1 MPTYVYRRED
11 GSTFE
16 TQQRITEPA
25 LETCPT
31 TGQKVKRVISS
42 AGVIFKGSGF
52 YQTDYVRK
60 GGDGEGAEAKGENG
74 KGEGAKKEGK
84 KAEAKSDGEEKETSG
99 AKGAGEAKA
108 APKASKAD

>member
-16 TQQRITEPA
+16 VQQRMIEPA

-31 TGQKVKRVISS
+31 TGQPVKRVISS

-60 GGDGEGAEAKGENG
+60 SGDEEKSGEKSEAKGENG
-74 KGEGAKKEGK
+74 KGDAKKESAKAGTSETK
-84 KAEAKSDGEEKETSG
+84 KAPEKSTTKGE
-99 AKGAGEAKA
+99 
-108 APKASKAD
+108 

>member
-1 MPTYVYRRED
+1 MIPINQLISSMPTYVYRRED

-31 TGQKVKRVISS
+31 TGQKVRRVISS

-60 GGDGEGAEAKGENG
+60 GDGDKSTSKGENG
-74 KGEGAKKEGK
+74 KSDDGK
-84 KAEAKSDGEEKETSG
+84 KTEVKSTSEKSTTETSSTS
-99 AKGAGEAKA
+99 E
-108 APKASKAD
+108 SKSE

>member
-25 LETCPT
+25 LDVCPT

-52 YQTDYVRK
+52 YQTDYVRNQK
-60 GGDGEGAEAKGENG
+60 NGSKKTSEEGS
-74 KGEGAKKEGK
+74 AKKETQSDA
-84 KAEAKSDGEEKETSG
+84 KAEAKSTS
-99 AKGAGEAKA
+99 KKDSPSSEAK
-108 APKASKAD
+108 SD

>member
-25 LETCPT
+25 LDVCPT

-52 YQTDYVRK
+52 YQTDYVRNK
-60 GGDGEGAEAKGENG
+60 KNGTGE
-74 KGEGAKKEGK
+74 
-84 KAEAKSDGEEKETSG
+84 KAEKGEKETST
-99 AKGAGEAKA
+99 KSDTDAKA
-108 APKASKAD
+108 EKKSTPEKASSKGDTKSD

>member
-25 LETCPT
+25 LDVCPT

-52 YQTDYVRK
+52 YETDYVRNK
-60 GGDGEGAEAKGENG
+60 KNGASEKAEKGE
-74 KGEGAKKEGK
+74 KESAPK
-84 KAEAKSDGEEKETSG
+84 SDAKAEKKNTPEKASSKGDTKSD
-99 AKGAGEAKA
+99 
-108 APKASKAD
+108 

>member
-25 LETCPT
+25 LDVCPT

-52 YQTDYVRK
+52 YETDYVRNQK
-60 GGDGEGAEAKGENG
+60 NG
-74 KGEGAKKEGK
+74 
-84 KAEAKSDGEEKETSG
+84 SKETSEEDG
-99 AKGAGEAKA
+99 TKKETKSDAKA
-108 APKASKAD
+108 ETKSTSEKDSSNTETKSD